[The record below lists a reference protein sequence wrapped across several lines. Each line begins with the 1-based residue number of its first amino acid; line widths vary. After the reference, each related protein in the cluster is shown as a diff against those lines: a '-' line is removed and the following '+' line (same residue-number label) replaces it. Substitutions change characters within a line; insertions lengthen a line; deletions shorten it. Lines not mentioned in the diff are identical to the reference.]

1 MLGTTTEKVK
11 AVKQLLVNQIF
22 HHHSHGHSNKGQQH
36 TQRQNSNSHGG
47 GIPFLRKRSSSS
59 SGGRPLSGPAGVAS
73 RGGGGGGPGSA
84 LSASSHNIDSAG
96 RGGEFEEERQMRRSQ
111 HRRQTSA
118 PYSSNTLGS
127 PERAAALRAR
137 QQQLQQQQQFS
148 QEDQMVEG
156 RFIGHPSSSAGAA
169 SEFAYPVVGRR
180 GRPIQSNLPGKFEF
194 VKQYP
199 GNLTKTHFFPTGRH
213 MLHHSRHYRR
223 MPGGH
228 PTDSSFSSF
237 SDAGS
242 SMNNN
247 NNGMMA
253 RRPSVDTISTYLS
266 GESAQQQFYRRNY
279 GVAVSQGGGGSR
291 KGSYGYYGGSLG
303 SQVSPRF
310 LESESRGELLLHV
323 QTHGFDNTYILNFTI
338 LYK

>member
-22 HHHSHGHSNKGQQH
+22 HHHHGHSNKGQQH
-36 TQRQNSNSHGG
+36 QRQNSNNHGG

-59 SGGRPLSGPAGVAS
+59 SGGRPLSGPAGVAN

-96 RGGEFEEERQMRRSQ
+96 RGREFEGEERQMRRSQ

-118 PYSSNTLGS
+118 PYNSNTLGS

-137 QQQLQQQQQFS
+137 QQQLQQQQQQFS

-194 VKQYP
+194 VKQYMWEISQRRI
-199 GNLTKTHFFPTGRH
+199 FFPQAATCCTTPGTTGGCPAATR
-213 MLHHSRHYRR
+213 
-223 MPGGH
+223 
-228 PTDSSFSSF
+228 PTP
-237 SDAGS
+237 
-242 SMNNN
+242 
-247 NNGMMA
+247 
-253 RRPSVDTISTYLS
+253 PSPP
-266 GESAQQQFYRRNY
+266 
-279 GVAVSQGGGGSR
+279 
-291 KGSYGYYGGSLG
+291 
-303 SQVSPRF
+303 SPTRAPP
-310 LESESRGELLLHV
+310 
-323 QTHGFDNTYILNFTI
+323 
-338 LYK
+338 

>member
-11 AVKQLLVNQIF
+11 AVTQLLVNQIF
-22 HHHSHGHSNKGQQH
+22 HHHHSQSNKGQQH
-36 TQRQNSNSHGG
+36 TQRQNSNNHGG

-59 SGGRPLSGPAGVAS
+59 SGGRPLSGPAGVAN
-73 RGGGGGGPGSA
+73 RGGGPGSA
-84 LSASSHNIDSAG
+84 LSASSHNIDTAG
-96 RGGEFEEERQMRRSQ
+96 RGTEFEGEERQMRRSQ
-111 HRRQTSA
+111 HRRQMSA
-118 PYSSNTLGS
+118 PYNSNTLGS

-137 QQQLQQQQQFS
+137 QQLQQQQFS
-148 QEDQMVEG
+148 QENQMVEG
-156 RFIGHPSSSAGAA
+156 RFIGHPSSSAAGAA

-194 VKQYP
+194 LKQFP
-199 GNLTKTHFFPTGRH
+199 GNLTNKHFSPTGRH

-247 NNGMMA
+247 NNNGCGMMA

-279 GVAVSQGGGGSR
+279 GAAVSQGGGGSR

-303 SQVSPRF
+303 SQVSLVCLSAKAEKKYCYMCKLIR
-310 LESESRGELLLHV
+310 
-323 QTHGFDNTYILNFTI
+323 
-338 LYK
+338 